1 MVVHCF
7 LCLRSGRYGSSAV
20 EVDLLSPYEM
30 LMHWSMEKLKPPA
43 AQRPR
48 EGENAIF
55 TEEGLAY
62 QKACKGSAKQA
73 RVPGGPD
80 FHISYR
86 SVSVGSSSASEVS
99 CTHSQPV
106 NRIFFMFY
114 PETSYVCMLA
124 HRNCGRAVRA
134 SLPPAQGASFKDTFC
149 SNFKAFVRTSEVV
162 GGGGGG
168 GGGDLS
174 SEDRMRHRAIASPA
188 PLSPTQDI

>member
-1 MVVHCF
+1 VLSKWIFSPRTKCS
-7 LCLRSGRYGSSAV
+7 CTGAWRGSSHQQPSVHGKVRTRSLRKRVWRTRRHAK
-20 EVDLLSPYEM
+20 EVRS
-30 LMHWSMEKLKPPA
+30 
-43 AQRPR
+43 
-48 EGENAIF
+48 
-55 TEEGLAY
+55 
-62 QKACKGSAKQA
+62 
-73 RVPGGPD
+73 GGPD